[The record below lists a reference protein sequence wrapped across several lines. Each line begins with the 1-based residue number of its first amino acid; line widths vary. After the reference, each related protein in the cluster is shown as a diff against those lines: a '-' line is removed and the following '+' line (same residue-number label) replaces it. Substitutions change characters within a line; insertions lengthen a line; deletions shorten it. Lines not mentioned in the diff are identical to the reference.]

1 MYYAALEKSSL
12 LCFLNKNSNY
22 QIITTFE
29 LYLICVAPKEVSD
42 FIFRT
47 IFHWIH
53 KHSSSDCSA
62 EGMDYRLEEINRKF
76 KNSLFTD
83 DPTYNDW
90 VKAMSNASKLDS
102 MVDRAKE
109 DYNITSD
116 AVEPK
121 APDYCSKIE
130 VCRSQIRQAEFL
142 EYDSKKPLKILMAYS
157 CTEMS

>member
-1 MYYAALEKSSL
+1 
-12 LCFLNKNSNY
+12 
-22 QIITTFE
+22 
-29 LYLICVAPKEVSD
+29 
-42 FIFRT
+42 
-47 IFHWIH
+47 
-53 KHSSSDCSA
+53 
-62 EGMDYRLEEINRKF
+62 MDYRLEEINRKF

-130 VCRSQIRQAEFL
+130 VFCSQIRQAEFL
-142 EYDSKKPLKILMAYS
+142 EYDSKKTLENFDGILLHR
-157 CTEMS
+157 